1 MHKYIE
7 KEIKPGDLILFK
19 GSHKM
24 HLTDSIDMIF
34 GTNMSDQA
42 NIGEAD
48 YKLMQNKNYE
58 FYQFPCQTSILKYF
72 GHDKKLIIPETL
84 EGQNVTKLW
93 KSLFENNKE
102 IKEIILPKNISI
114 IKPMTFKNSSLEKI
128 TLNEKLKG
136 ICNNA
141 FCDCKNLKEKKL
153 PESLIYI
160 EYLAF
165 ANCKSLEKVYIPSSI
180 QRINKN
186 AFKNSN
192 TLLYMQKKEA

>member
-1 MHKYIE
+1 
-7 KEIKPGDLILFK
+7 
-19 GSHKM
+19 
-24 HLTDSIDMIF
+24 
-34 GTNMSDQA
+34 
-42 NIGEAD
+42 
-48 YKLMQNKNYE
+48 MQNKNYE

-141 FCDCKNLKEKKL
+141 FCDLKNLK
-153 PESLIYI
+153 
-160 EYLAF
+160 
-165 ANCKSLEKVYIPSSI
+165 
-180 QRINKN
+180 
-186 AFKNSN
+186 
-192 TLLYMQKKEA
+192 